1 MKNSV
6 FLRRI
11 VLLLLAAVLLTGL
24 LTSAIY
30 IFVTQ
35 RAFGMPERD
44 AGEPFV
50 RREMQPPGGPYPHG
64 ELNIYDKNGKVLF
77 TRPVKELNE
86 TLIMSVLISFAVM
99 LVPGYL
105 AARRL
110 VVPIRQMQG
119 VARAMA
125 RGEFSVRADET
136 QKGEIGELGR
146 AMNHFADESG
156 RLEQT
161 RRDFVANVSHEL
173 RTPIAS
179 IRAMGETLRDGMAKS
194 DEKKTLFYN
203 NIVRESMRLSR
214 LVDDL
219 LELSRLQSGA
229 EAMKK
234 TRFDL
239 REVFRNIADSF
250 ELAAADAGTALN
262 IDEPDEPL
270 RVFSNPDRIEQ
281 LLVIIMDNALK
292 HAGGGG
298 TVTLTAR
305 QSGEKVT
312 VGVSNTGET
321 IAAEDLANIF
331 ERFYKADKSHS
342 GEGYGLGL
350 SIAREIVGGLGES
363 IRAASADGV
372 TTFEFTVSQ
381 APER

>member
-6 FLRRI
+6 LLRRI

-35 RAFGMPERD
+35 RAFGTPNPEN
-44 AGEPFV
+44 GEPFG
-50 RREMQPPGGPYPHG
+50 RHEMIPRGEPYPHG
-64 ELNIYDKNGKVLF
+64 ELSIFDENGKVLF
-77 TRPVKELNE
+77 TRPVRELNE
-86 TLIMSVLISFAVM
+86 TLIVSVLISFAVM

-110 VVPIRQMQG
+110 VVPIRQMQS

-125 RGEFSVRADET
+125 RGEFAVRADET
-136 QKGEIGELGR
+136 QAGEIGELGR
-146 AMNHFADESG
+146 AMNHFAAESG

-179 IRAMGETLRDGMAKS
+179 IRAMGETLRDGMAKT
-194 DEKKTLFYN
+194 DDKKSLFYN

-234 TRFDL
+234 VNFDL
-239 REVFRNIADSF
+239 REILRNVEDTFGVTAT
-250 ELAAADAGTALN
+250 DAGVTLSIIA
-262 IDEPDEPL
+262 EDEPL
-270 RVFSNPDRIEQ
+270 RVCSNPDRIEQ

-292 HAGGGG
+292 HTGENG
-298 TVTLTAR
+298 TVTLSAR
-305 QSGEKVT
+305 RGDGKVT
-312 VGVSNTGET
+312 VSVGNTGDT

-331 ERFYKADKSHS
+331 GRFYKADKSHS

-350 SIAREIVGGLGES
+350 SIAREIADGLGENL
-363 IRAASADGV
+363 RAESENGV
-372 TTFEFTVSQ
+372 TTFEFTVML
-381 APER
+381 AD